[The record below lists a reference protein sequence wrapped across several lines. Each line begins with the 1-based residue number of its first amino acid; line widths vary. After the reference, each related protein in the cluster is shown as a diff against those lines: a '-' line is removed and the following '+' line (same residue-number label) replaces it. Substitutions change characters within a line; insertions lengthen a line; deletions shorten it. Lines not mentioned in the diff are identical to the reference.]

1 MNTQLPSRKAT
12 ARTVMPWRPQTVV
25 PLALLCSVLAIG
37 NAWLAWS
44 GHVSSRAAASEA
56 EHGSAS
62 AWAPAAQTLLGL
74 GSVLLLPLVVRRRDR
89 VFRDR
94 FSKLQL
100 ASNERWRALFE
111 GSGEAL
117 VWCTLEGEVRAV
129 NQRAQSL
136 LGRDAAQLKG
146 QTVPVLLRQDDAEG
160 RPEAD
165 IIRVD
170 GTRVGVGLERVR
182 LSSAAGGGE
191 LWRLSDL
198 TDQRDAEQQMLRL
211 TNFDSLTGLPNR
223 ELFRDRL
230 KQAMQRSRRSGK
242 AMALMFLDLDRFKVV
257 NDSLGHAVGDALL
270 RHVADTLAGCLRS
283 VDSVLQRPQEG
294 TTISR
299 LGGDEFTVIVEELTG
314 ADDAAMIAR
323 RMLEAL
329 AVPFISGEEEIVV
342 SASIGISMYP
352 TDDVDLDGLL
362 RHTDMAMYRSKSLGR
377 NTFSFFSD
385 DLNTAVQSR
394 MSLEGSLRRAIE
406 REEFVL
412 HYQPKADL
420 KTGEITGVEALVRWN
435 CPGKGMVP
443 PDRFI
448 SVLEDT
454 GLILPVGAWVIRKAL
469 AEMEQWD
476 RQGLPPINVA
486 VNLSARQL
494 RHQFLTSMIE
504 DTLQQRRIDPSR
516 LELELTESLL
526 MEDTEV
532 TRSMLATFRR
542 MGVRLAIDDFGTG
555 HSSLSYLRRLEVD
568 TLKIDRSF
576 VSETPHDGEACAIA
590 SAIVALGNSM
600 QIKLVAEGVETRG
613 QAAFLRE
620 RGCNEIQGYLL
631 TRPLPLPQLMEWFR
645 QYEHDRRERC
655 SALHEPLPQEPAPT
669 GLLDLMTLGVQVQP
683 G

>member
-1 MNTQLPSRKAT
+1 MTAKSSTRKPSTRSL
-12 ARTVMPWRPQTVV
+12 MPWRPQVVV
-25 PLALLCSVLAIG
+25 PLSALCTILALS
-37 NAWLAWS
+37 NAWLAWAGRVPVS
-44 GHVSSRAAASEA
+44 GASMWPA
-56 EHGSAS
+56 
-62 AWAPAAQTLLGL
+62 AAQTLLGL
-74 GSVLLLPLVVRRRDR
+74 GAVLLLPLVVKRRDR

-94 FSKLQL
+94 FAKLQS

-111 GSGEAL
+111 SSGEAL
-117 VWCTLEGEVRAV
+117 VWCTLEGEVRTV
-129 NQRAQSL
+129 NRRAQVL
-136 LGRDAAQLKG
+136 LGREAAQLVG
-146 QTVPVLLRQDDAEG
+146 QTVPVLVRPDAQGGEAPAEVI
-160 RPEAD
+160 RP
-165 IIRVD
+165 D
-170 GTRVGVGLERVR
+170 GSRLGVGLERVR
-182 LSSAAGGGE
+182 LSTAAGGGE
-191 LWRLSDL
+191 LWRINDL
-198 TDQRDAEQQMLRL
+198 TDQRDTEQQMLKL

-230 KQAMQRSRRSGK
+230 KQAMQRSRRSGR
-242 AMALMFLDLDRFKVV
+242 AMALMFLDLDRFKMV

-270 RHVADTLAGCLRS
+270 RHVAETLAGCLRS

-299 LGGDEFTVIVEELTG
+299 LGGDEFTVIVEDLSG
-314 ADDAAMIAR
+314 ADDAAIIAR

-469 AEMEQWD
+469 AELEQWD
-476 RQGLPPINVA
+476 RLGLPPINVA

-494 RHQFLTSMIE
+494 RHHFLTSMIE
-504 DTLQQRRIDPSR
+504 DTLKQCRIEPSR

-526 MEDTEV
+526 MEDTDV
-532 TRSMLATFRR
+532 TRAMFATLRR

-555 HSSLSYLRRLEVD
+555 HSSLSYLRRLDVD

-576 VSETPHDGEACAIA
+576 VSETPHDTEACAIA

-613 QAAFLRE
+613 QAAFLRD

-631 TRPLPLPQLMEWFR
+631 TRPLPLPQLIEWFR
-645 QYEHDRRERC
+645 QYDHDRRERC
-655 SALHEPLPQEPAPT
+655 SSLHEPLPET
-669 GLLDLMTLGVQVQP
+669 SGDGLLELMNLGSQLQP
-683 G
+683 A